1 LRTPGTSRI
10 PLTPKAELPACIPLA
25 YVSNGFAMDDIP
37 LQFADVLSDRIRGA
51 QQDLAARWLHRLE
64 DLVPA
69 EARSIFPSQDLLDHI
84 PVVISEIARF
94 LAAPD
99 DDIAANTFVTTKAR
113 DLGRLRHQQAASAH
127 QLLREYELLRNILFT
142 FVLEETERLA
152 LTPSASEVIRFMKRI
167 DHAIGILTTVTVDTF
182 IQAYTDRIDDQT
194 RRLEGFHR
202 MVSHELRQPLGVLL
216 AASRVLRIADITADP
231 QQSDRAVTAIEKN
244 AVKLTDLIET
254 ITRLAQTRVAA
265 GPSEPGAQRV
275 SIATVAAEAAR
286 QIRDMAD
293 ARGVDVRISPHLP
306 SARIDVG
313 QLELMFTN
321 LLSNAIKYSDQ
332 SKPVRFVEV
341 VPLHDQCGFQ
351 VRDNGVGMTSDQ
363 LRHVFTPFY
372 RGHASEADGIGLGL
386 TIVRDC
392 AQSVGASVTVDGA
405 VGEGTTFTVMLPS
418 DLCADSFETHRSD
431 RSD

>member
-1 LRTPGTSRI
+1 METVPQ
-10 PLTPKAELPACIPLA
+10 P
-25 YVSNGFAMDDIP
+25 Y
-37 LQFADVLSDRIRGA
+37 ADVLSGRIRDA
-51 QQDLAARWLHRLE
+51 QEHLAARWLHRLE
-64 DLVPA
+64 DFVPA
-69 EARSIFPSQDLLDHI
+69 EVRSIFPSQDLLDHI

-94 LAAPD
+94 LSASD
-99 DDIAANTFVTTKAR
+99 EDIAANTFVTSKAR
-113 DLGRLRHQQAASAH
+113 ELGRLRHQQGASAH

-142 FVLEETERLA
+142 FVLEETERSS
-152 LTPSASEVIRFMKRI
+152 LTPPASEVIRFIKRI

-231 QQSDRAVTAIEKN
+231 RQSDRAVTAIEKN
-244 AVKLTDLIET
+244 ATKLTELIET

-265 GPSEPGAQRV
+265 QPTEPGVQRV

-286 QIRDMAD
+286 QIREMTD
-293 ARGVDVRISPHLP
+293 ARGVDVRISSNLP

-313 QLELMFTN
+313 QLELMITN

-341 VPLHDQCGFQ
+341 LPLPDRCGFQ
-351 VRDNGVGMTSDQ
+351 VRDNGVGMTADQ
-363 LRHVFTPFY
+363 RRHVFTPFY
-372 RGHASEADGIGLGL
+372 RGHPDAADGTGLGL

-392 AQSVGASVTVDGA
+392 AQSLGASVTVDGA
-405 VGEGTTFTVMLPS
+405 VGEGTTFTVTLPS
-418 DLCADSFETHRSD
+418 DLCAESSQTLKSD
-431 RSD
+431 RSQ